1 MIINFIFP
9 DCIKYYIT
17 TKQLCQALFQ
27 SFLKNFC
34 KEKLG
39 KRMIFMHTVFIDD
52 LFLCEKYLFGKTNV
66 EIVKFYKK
74 NKKIPVNQC
83 FPTIFP
89 QENR

>member
-1 MIINFIFP
+1 MNIHRKKLSNLISKEYPNDNKFHIP
-9 DCIKYYIT
+9 HCIKYYIT

-66 EIVKFYKK
+66 EIVKFY
-74 NKKIPVNQC
+74 
-83 FPTIFP
+83 
-89 QENR
+89 